1 MEDIGLRQ
9 QPEERAPLCRLP
21 AEKAAAAVERPVGFG
36 MEAVALEDDEPRVHP
51 SLSQRLDVR
60 PRDAGSV
67 DGAMDDPE
75 NSLGSAQA
83 SHSTWS
89 K

>member
-1 MEDIGLRQ
+1 
-9 QPEERAPLCRLP
+9 
-21 AEKAAAAVERPVGFG
+21 

-67 DGAMDDPE
+67 DGAMDDPK
-75 NSLGSAQA
+75 NSLGLAQA